1 MAMPKVDQGL
11 ELPKT
16 LYLETTNRCNLK
28 CKGCIIYHGKREV
41 DRDVS
46 LQEVI
51 EITDQLPRLEQVILH
66 GIGEPLLNKALP
78 EIITHLKRR
87 AVYVLFNSMASF
99 SGAGNGTTLS
109 TPAWMNCASRWT
121 LLRRRVI
128 KKSGAAITSLG

>member
-28 CKGCIIYHGKREV
+28 CEGCIIYHGKREV

-51 EITDQLPRLEQVILH
+51 EITDQLPRLERVILH

-78 EIITHLKRR
+78 EIITHL
-87 AVYVLFNSMASF
+87 
-99 SGAGNGTTLS
+99 
-109 TPAWMNCASRWT
+109 
-121 LLRRRVI
+121 I
-128 KKSGAAITSLG
+128 